1 MVMQVKQDQNLPTV
15 AYEIDTAENLIKAM
29 RTVYNLGPVHTQLSV
44 KEDYEKYKAKL
55 LAGYFKGNGTEIEYL
70 WDDSAPKVDLS
81 FAEEVEIQNT
91 HDFDTVVNYKAH
103 GRSHKLEDG
112 IAAEFVGEG
121 KTFKFVPVNNFDW
134 KTGVAEV
141 LKQDLKEK
149 EVDSTPKK
157 KKAKTS
163 GGTATSQA
171 SPDNST
177 ASASSTKP
185 STTLGEKALHRL
197 QSKVARQATKKE
209 HKATVCS
216 TAQSQHTLCSAAH
229 SQQKQATATSE
240 FIRIRR

>member
-1 MVMQVKQDQNLPTV
+1 MVMQAKPDQNLPTV
-15 AYEIDTAENLIKAM
+15 AYEIDTAETLIKAM
-29 RTVYNLGPVHTQLSV
+29 LTVYNLGPVHTQLRV
-44 KEDYEKYKAKL
+44 KEDYAKNKANL

-81 FAEEVEIQNT
+81 FAEEVEIQNA

-121 KTFKFVPVNNFDW
+121 KLNGRVAFKFVPVNNFDW

-149 EVDSTPKK
+149 EVDTTPKK
-157 KKAKTS
+157 KRAKTS
-163 GGTATSQA
+163 GGTASNQA

-177 ASASSTKP
+177 ATTSSTKP

-197 QSKVARQATKKE
+197 QAKANPISKEKGT
-209 HKATVCS
+209 
-216 TAQSQHTLCSAAH
+216 
-229 SQQKQATATSE
+229 
-240 FIRIRR
+240 